1 MCIVLWGQ
9 LQLLVTSQGVCL
21 TSYVTRKPLLLH
33 LLMFVLLLLYLQSNY
48 CKPNLIS
55 YLINK
60 YFTLLLLIYLVLQDE
75 VDFGSN

>member
-1 MCIVLWGQ
+1 M
-9 LQLLVTSQGVCL
+9 
-21 TSYVTRKPLLLH
+21 TSYLIRKPSLLH
-33 LLMFVLLLLYLQSNY
+33 LLTFILLLLYLQSNY

-60 YFTLLLLIYLVLQDE
+60 YFTLFLLIYLVLQDE